1 MRLERL
7 KFFLTVAE
15 TGSFSE
21 AAERL
26 YTTQSAVSKQ
36 VIALEKE
43 LGVSLFDRSRRR
55 VVLTEA
61 GQIVLSYARSITE
74 SCNNM
79 LSVVQAYRRSAGGI
93 LSVASIPVMG
103 QYGITELVGRFR
115 KSHPGITM
123 SVGELESSE
132 ILTALE
138 QGRYEMAF
146 MRAEQLPDSGYE
158 CLPLTHDAL
167 AALLPES
174 HPLAGEKQISLSLL
188 KDEPFLLLNEG
199 TLLHKMCVDA
209 CQRCG
214 FIPRTAYTG
223 TRNENIAEL
232 VAMGMGVSLVMEKF
246 FLHLRP
252 AGVRCIPLEEHI
264 TSTIA
269 LVRLQK
275 HRPTDAA
282 CLFWAYIRDTHF
294 PSENPGCNT
303 PPCGFSL
310 K

>member
-7 KFFLTVAE
+7 KYFLTVAE

-55 VVLTEA
+55 VILTEP
-61 GQIVLSYARSITE
+61 GQIVFSHAQGIAE
-74 SCNNM
+74 SCDKM
-79 LSVVQAYRRSAGGI
+79 FSAVQAYCRRTGGV

-103 QYGITELVGRFR
+103 QYGITELVGGFR

-132 ILTALE
+132 ILAALE

-146 MRAEQLPDSGYE
+146 MRAEQLPDAGYE
-158 CLPLTHDAL
+158 CLPLAFDIL

-174 HPLAGEKQISLSLL
+174 HPLADEKQISLSLL

-209 CQRCG
+209 CRRCG
-214 FIPRTAYTG
+214 FTPRIAYTG

-232 VAMGMGVSLVMEKF
+232 AALGMGVSLVMEKF
-246 FLHLRP
+246 YLYARP

-282 CLFWAYIRDTHF
+282 CLFWAYIRDLHL
-294 PSENPGCNT
+294 
-303 PPCGFSL
+303 PCGLTL

>member
-1 MRLERL
+1 MRIERL
-7 KFFLTVAE
+7 KYFLAVAE
-15 TGSFSE
+15 AGSFSE

-36 VIALEKE
+36 IIALEKE

-55 VVLTEA
+55 VVLTEP
-61 GQIVLSYARSITE
+61 GQIVFSHAQGIAE
-74 SCNNM
+74 SCDNM
-79 LSVVQAYRRSAGGI
+79 FSAVQAYCRSTGGV
-93 LSVASIPVMG
+93 LSVASIPVMS

-115 KSHPGITM
+115 TSHPSITM
-123 SVGELESSE
+123 SVGELEGSE

-146 MRAEQLPDSGYE
+146 MRAEQLPATGYE
-158 CLPLTHDAL
+158 SLPLTHDVL

-174 HPLAGEKQISLSLL
+174 HPLAGKKRLSLSQL

-214 FIPRTAYTG
+214 FTPRTAYTG

-232 VAMGMGVSLVMEKF
+232 VAMGMGVSLIMEKF
-246 FLHLRP
+246 YLHLRP
-252 AGVRCIPLEEHI
+252 AGVRCIPLEEQI

-275 HRPTDAA
+275 RRLTDAA
-282 CLFWAYIRDTHF
+282 GLFWAYIRDAHVC
-294 PSENPGCNT
+294 SENAGCSA
-303 PPCGFSL
+303 PRSGSPLF
-310 K
+310 